1 LGGRRPILAILTLTA
16 LPKLAEAVGK
26 RAAKQREPPKETSAA
41 LAKEIND
48 FFYLFGLGAD
58 VLGLPVVAEVSS
70 GIHVMLVRSY
80 LNPFAFFRA
89 SLVEFITRYHLLLSF
104 VVA

>member
-1 LGGRRPILAILTLTA
+1 MLAMLALTA
-16 LPKLAEAVGK
+16 PPKLAEAVGK
-26 RAAKQREPPKETSAA
+26 RAAKQREPPTETSAA
-41 LAKEIND
+41 LATEIND
-48 FFYLFGLGAD
+48 FFYLFGLNAD
-58 VLGLPVVAEVSS
+58 VLGLPVVAGVSS